1 MRIVSLLAAATEVV
15 AELGCLDQLVG
26 CSHECDYPPAIKQLP
41 VVSHTLID
49 TTVSSNEI
57 DAQVKTIAHS
67 KELPEQVA
75 MSALSVYT
83 IDAKKL
89 QELQPELIL
98 TQTQCEVCAVSQS
111 DVEEALQH
119 NLGLKPHIVS
129 LAPYRLQ
136 DIWDDVISI
145 GKAVDREEQANML
158 VAGYQQ
164 RMERLKTLTDQ
175 LSKQQGSKP
184 RVAMLEW
191 LDPLMAAGNWVPE
204 LVATAG
210 GENIFGHAGEHSP
223 WLTWDALRDADPDI
237 IVLCPCG
244 YDIARTM
251 QDVPLLEKHPS
262 WGTLRAV
269 REGHIYA
276 IDGNAYINRS
286 GPRLVESAEIL
297 GRIFY
302 GSESGIEVDA
312 QSFIQL
318 ERPAIN

>member
-49 TTVSSNEI
+49 TNVSSNEI
-57 DAQVKTIAHS
+57 DAQVKTIAHN

-75 MSALSVYT
+75 LSALSVYT

-111 DVEEALQH
+111 DVEEALQQ

-145 GKAVDREEQANML
+145 GKAVDREEQAHAL

-175 LSKQQGSKP
+175 LSAQQGYKP

-286 GPRLVESAEIL
+286 GPRLVESTEIL

-302 GSESGIEVDA
+302 GSESGIEVDT
-312 QSFIQL
+312 QSFMQL
-318 ERPAIN
+318 KRPAIN

>member
-26 CSHECDYPPAIKQLP
+26 CSHECDYPSAIRQLP

-57 DAQVKTIAHS
+57 DAQVKAIAHS

-75 MSALSVYT
+75 LSALSVYT
-83 IDAKKL
+83 IDAEKL

-111 DVEEALQH
+111 DVEEALQQ

-136 DIWDDVISI
+136 DIWDDVIII
-145 GKAVDREEQANML
+145 GKAVDRAEQANTL

-175 LSKQQGSKP
+175 LSAQQGYKP

-251 QDVPLLEKHPS
+251 QDVPLLEKHPI

-286 GPRLVESAEIL
+286 GPRLVQSAEIL

-302 GSESGIEVDA
+302 GAESGIEVDP

-318 ERPAIN
+318 ERPAIG